1 MEAKGQES
9 LLKPYL
15 FSVCAYLKVCVC
27 VCVWVAL
34 WSTIF
39 RKPEA
44 LAVLPVHQHVLDWG
58 GCCCLFSSSSFFLDP
73 SLPRIPTRIAPA
85 RRAQKDGWILSINNQ
100 QSKARNHY
108 VFLSMLCFKA
118 PDSSLQK
125 VAPVQMCWIHHMGR

>member
-1 MEAKGQES
+1 MHAGYIRSGSELDTPQRPAELVSCPVFIPAVHLGTS
-9 LLKPYL
+9 
-15 FSVCAYLKVCVC
+15 SGG
-27 VCVWVAL
+27 
-34 WSTIF
+34 IG
-39 RKPEA
+39 
-44 LAVLPVHQHVLDWG
+44 LAP
-58 GCCCLFSSSSFFLDP
+58 DP